1 MGSVGRVRPLAV
13 VLHYRRTASYGL
25 NVLLGALEQE
35 LGPDPGVALHPASGA
50 DAALAAVTAALAG
63 GHRVL
68 VAWSFYSPEVTT
80 VAAELARFRAEAPSE
95 DVLNVAGG
103 VHATA
108 EPAATLA
115 SGFDAVVVGEGE
127 APFVELVRSLRDGA
141 DASEALGTTAGVVRP
156 GPDGAVV
163 RGEPAPRHP
172 LGRYPAF
179 ARRHGR
185 FNPIEITRGCVYG
198 CTFCQTPFAF
208 KARFRHRPP
217 GDVADHVGAL
227 VASGRRDVRFVTP
240 TALSYGS
247 DDESVRLDAVE
258 ELLRATRAAAGS
270 DGRVFFGTFPSEV
283 RPEHVTDEALR
294 LIRRYCDND
303 NLVIGGQSGSERVL
317 AATNRGHGVA
327 DVERAAQRCVAAGL
341 QPNVDLLFNLP
352 GETAE
357 DAAATLALARRLVAL
372 GARVHSHAFMPLPG
386 TPLRDAPTEPLP
398 AELRTELDRL
408 ASQGGAYGS
417 WRRQE
422 QVAAQLVA
430 IRPPRRRP

>member
-1 MGSVGRVRPLAV
+1 M
-13 VLHYRRTASYGL
+13 
-25 NVLLGALEQE
+25 
-35 LGPDPGVALHPASGA
+35 
-50 DAALAAVTAALAG
+50 
-63 GHRVL
+63 
-68 VAWSFYSPEVTT
+68 
-80 VAAELARFRAEAPSE
+80 
-95 DVLNVAGG
+95 
-103 VHATA
+103 
-108 EPAATLA
+108 
-115 SGFDAVVVGEGE
+115 
-127 APFVELVRSLRDGA
+127 
-141 DASEALGTTAGVVRP
+141 
-156 GPDGAVV
+156 
-163 RGEPAPRHP
+163 
-172 LGRYPAF
+172 
-179 ARRHGR
+179 
-185 FNPIEITRGCVYG
+185 
-198 CTFCQTPFAF
+198 
-208 KARFRHRPP
+208 
-217 GDVADHVGAL
+217 
-227 VASGRRDVRFVTP
+227 
-240 TALSYGS
+240 
-247 DDESVRLDAVE
+247 
-258 ELLRATRAAAGS
+258 
-270 DGRVFFGTFPSEV
+270 